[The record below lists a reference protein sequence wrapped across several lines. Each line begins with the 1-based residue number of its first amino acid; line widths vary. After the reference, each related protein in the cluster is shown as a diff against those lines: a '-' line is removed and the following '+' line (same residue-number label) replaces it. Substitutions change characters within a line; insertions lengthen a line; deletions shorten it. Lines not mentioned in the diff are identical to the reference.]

1 MNKKILILAA
11 LAVMLF
17 AACGDGSYTPKPEAY
32 LRINMPEHD
41 YWLVDT
47 LPMGDEYLT
56 LPFIFEANDSAELKL
71 KRPRQVATV
80 SASGVKYEKLPP
92 SKFNEVWLDI
102 NYPQWNGVVF
112 LTYRRMLSPDSL
124 RGQVDMSYRLLEQHF
139 NFSSGVEEQQFENPE
154 NRVFATTYHIKGRNV
169 ASTYQFWA
177 TDSVKH
183 FLCGALYINES
194 PNNDSLAP
202 VLDYLQ
208 QDVDHLIETLR
219 WK

>member
-17 AACGDGSYTPKPEAY
+17 AACGDGNYTPKPEAY
-32 LRINMPEHD
+32 LRIDLPEHE
-41 YWLVDT
+41 YWLIDT
-47 LPMGDEYLT
+47 LRIQGGDTVVCNGDTMVLT
-56 LPFIFEANDSAELKL
+56 SGYIKTFPFSFEANTCVEL
-71 KRPRQVATV
+71 T
-80 SASGVKYEKLPP
+80 EKDAPAG
-92 SKFNEVWLDI
+92 ERWIDVM
-102 NYPQWNGVVF
+102 YPKWNGVVF
-112 LTYRRMLSPDSL
+112 LTYKRLESPDSL
-124 RGQVDMSYRLLEQHF
+124 RGQVDISYRLIEQHF

-177 TDSVKH
+177 TDSSRH
-183 FLCGALYINES
+183 FLRGALYINES

-208 QDVDHLIETLR
+208 KDVDHLIETLR

>member
-11 LAVMLF
+11 LAVILF
-17 AACGDGSYTPKPEAY
+17 AACGDGSYAPKPEAY
-32 LRINMPEHD
+32 LRIDLPEKN
-41 YWLVDT
+41 YAVFDT
-47 LPMGDEYLT
+47 AP
-56 LPFIFEANDSAELKL
+56 LPFQFDKAVDCKA
-71 KRPRQVATV
+71 V
-80 SASGVKYEKLPP
+80 VKQNTKSMCWVDLE
-92 SKFNEVWLDI
+92 
-102 NYPQWNGVVF
+102 YPMQNGVVF
-112 LTYRRMLSPDSL
+112 LTYKKLASPESL
-124 RGQVDMSYRLLEQHF
+124 RGQIDTSYRLLEQHF

-208 QDVDHLIETLR
+208 QDVNHLIETLR